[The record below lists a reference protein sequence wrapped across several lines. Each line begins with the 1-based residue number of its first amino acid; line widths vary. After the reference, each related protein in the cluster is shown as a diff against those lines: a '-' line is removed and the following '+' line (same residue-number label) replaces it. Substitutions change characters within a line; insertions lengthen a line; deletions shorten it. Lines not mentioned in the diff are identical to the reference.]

1 MSDYTRSAEEV
12 LTLKAIA
19 RLREERME
27 KLKKSYNFDHIKKKL
42 IKLDKKD
49 KRTWQKKNIVKYVD
63 ATKTSVL
70 VMNFVN
76 LVVVK

>member
-27 KLKKSYNFDHIKKKL
+27 KLKKSYNYDHIKKKL
-42 IKLDKKD
+42 IKIDTYT
-49 KRTWQKKNIVKYVD
+49 RG
-63 ATKTSVL
+63 
-70 VMNFVN
+70 
-76 LVVVK
+76 